1 MQILIL
7 SNSQIS
13 CIEKSQKQG
22 LSTRHTE
29 KYVIKAKNN
38 SMKIHHSSI
47 GTNCMTHVTFI
58 KHIKSINYQDK
69 VYQSIQSKVK
79 IQSILSNNK

>member
-1 MQILIL
+1 
-7 SNSQIS
+7 
-13 CIEKSQKQG
+13 
-22 LSTRHTE
+22 
-29 KYVIKAKNN
+29 
-38 SMKIHHSSI
+38 MKIDHSSI

-79 IQSILSNNK
+79 IQSSPTINKVSHQ